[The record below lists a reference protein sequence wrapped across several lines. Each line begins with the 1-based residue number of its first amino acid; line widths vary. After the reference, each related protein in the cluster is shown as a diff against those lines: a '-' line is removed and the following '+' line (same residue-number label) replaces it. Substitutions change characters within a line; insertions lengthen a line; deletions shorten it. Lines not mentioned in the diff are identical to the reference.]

1 MTDTAIH
8 EWMFHGRKPAFLAL
22 YRERKVAMFSDH
34 GSVTYWVHL
43 YREMDPEV
51 FASMNEAKDFIDA
64 ELAYWQWH
72 DVDRYAEPEVQR

>member
-1 MTDTAIH
+1 MTDSAIP
-8 EWMFHGRKPAFLAL
+8 EGMFNDRKPAFLAL

-43 YREMDPEV
+43 YLHEDPQV
-51 FASMNEAKDFIDA
+51 FASMNEAKDYIDA

-72 DVDRYAEPEVQR
+72 DADRYAEPEVQR